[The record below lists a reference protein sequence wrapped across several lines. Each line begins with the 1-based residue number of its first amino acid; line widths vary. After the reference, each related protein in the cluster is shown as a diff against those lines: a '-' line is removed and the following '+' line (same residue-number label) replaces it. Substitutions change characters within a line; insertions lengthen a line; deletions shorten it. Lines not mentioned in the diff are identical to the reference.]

1 MSGAAAML
9 CLPCKACSSGRGRI
23 AQGRAGNTPRL
34 AWCDST
40 GRKQKKYP
48 LFESST
54 ASYRSVDDFG
64 RPVDKR
70 GIPCGEGGAS
80 KRNRVVEK
88 EKLRHQRRRLS
99 NGQRR
104 FQGPPHG
111 RNGGTHDSSTEGR
124 RRAGIFA
131 GLVAVAAG
139 LVFVLAAATASLP
152 GSNFEIDASANLIQ
166 NDPSPSLDWA
176 SASVVPPAQ
185 VNKQDTPS
193 GQNDDSYSGSTKEDS
208 ICPAATTGS

>member
-23 AQGRAGNTPRL
+23 AEGRAGNTPRL

-40 GRKQKKYP
+40 GEKTEEIPSFRVLHGALP
-48 LFESST
+48 
-54 ASYRSVDDFG
+54 SVDDSG

-70 GIPCGEGGAS
+70 GFLRRRREPRNEIAWWRRKNCGTNGGAS
-80 KRNRVVEK
+80 RMGSGASRDRHTEGMVERMTAVPK
-88 EKLRHQRRRLS
+88 
-99 NGQRR
+99 
-104 FQGPPHG
+104 
-111 RNGGTHDSSTEGR
+111 GR

-152 GSNFEIDASANLIQ
+152 GSNFEID
-166 NDPSPSLDWA
+166 
-176 SASVVPPAQ
+176 
-185 VNKQDTPS
+185 
-193 GQNDDSYSGSTKEDS
+193 GQPG
-208 ICPAATTGS
+208 

>member
-23 AQGRAGNTPRL
+23 AQGGQGIPP
-34 AWCDST
+34 AWPGAIPL

-111 RNGGTHDSSTEGR
+111 RNGGTHDSSTEGPASCR
-124 RRAGIFA
+124 HFRGAGRGRGRPRLRPRGGHGQPA
-131 GLVAVAAG
+131 G
-139 LVFVLAAATASLP
+139 
-152 GSNFEIDASANLIQ
+152 E
-166 NDPSPSLDWA
+166 
-176 SASVVPPAQ
+176 
-185 VNKQDTPS
+185 
-193 GQNDDSYSGSTKEDS
+193 
-208 ICPAATTGS
+208 